1 MVRKMLTVRRLGAA
15 AWSLVRFLLIVGLA
29 YFILYPLFVK
39 LSLTFMDKKDL
50 HDITVTLIPKTF
62 TLDNIATVFRG
73 MNYPV
78 AFLNTAQLAVLVT
91 VMQVV
96 SCTLIGYGFAK
107 FRFPGSGVLFML
119 VIFSLLVPPQVIITP
134 VFIHYRYF
142 DPLGLATLLTGGSV
156 NLIDTYWPF
165 VLNSLTGMGLKNGL
179 FIYMSRQFFRS
190 MPREIDDAAYVD
202 GAGVFKTFALI
213 NLPNAVPMM
222 TTIALF
228 SFVWQWNDIF
238 YIAWF
243 FDGKL
248 VLSTALESLAANLF
262 YWENQGTNIG
272 YNLDPAYVLLLN
284 SIGTLFVI
292 LPLIVL
298 YLFAQKVFVESIER
312 SGIVG

>member
-1 MVRKMLTVRRLGAA
+1 MIRKVVTVRKLGLAS
-15 AWSLVRFLLIVGLA
+15 WSLVRFLLIVGLA
-29 YFILYPLFVK
+29 YFILYPLFIK
-39 LSLTFMDKKDL
+39 LSLTFMDRKDL
-50 HDITVTLIPKTF
+50 HDVTVTLIPKTF
-62 TLDNIATVFRG
+62 TLDNIVTVFNG
-73 MNYPV
+73 MHYSE
-78 AFLNTAQLAVLVT
+78 AFTNTLVLSVLVT
-91 VMQVV
+91 IMQVV
-96 SCTLIGYGFAK
+96 SCTVIGYGFAK
-107 FRFPGSGVLFML
+107 FPFRGSKWLFSL
-119 VIFSLLVPPQVIITP
+119 VIFTLLVPPQVVITP
-134 VFIHYRYF
+134 IFIHYRYF
-142 DPLGLATLLTGGSV
+142 DPLGLMSLFTGSSV
-156 NLIDTYWPF
+156 NLIDTNWPF

-179 FIYMSRQFFRS
+179 YIYMSRQFFRS

-202 GAGVFKTFALI
+202 GAGMFKTFYLI
-213 NLPNAVPMM
+213 NLPGAVPIL

-243 FDGKL
+243 FDSKL

-262 YWENQGTNIG
+262 YLENQGSNMA

-298 YLFAQKVFVESIER
+298 YIFAQKYFVESIER